1 MAGSRSRRTA
11 GAGLVAPGVHVLGL
25 LVANVVAI
33 EGDDGLTLVDA
44 GTSGSVGALRGRLRA
59 IGYGLE
65 DVRRVL
71 VTHAHPDH
79 VGGLPAL
86 VAAGAEVWAPAGDRA
101 WIAEGTAP
109 PSPEPATLPPLQRLL
124 ARMPTAA
131 LPIVPVARWLE
142 PGAVLD
148 AVRPALRTL
157 ALPGHTPGQLG
168 FHLERDGVLI
178 AGDALMHL
186 FPWWHPPVAAF
197 TSDLA
202 AAYRSAEAVVALDP
216 RVLVVGHGPP
226 ALARAGRPVA
236 RQVAGALERF
246 PAWSRASRSETGAR
260 G

>member
-1 MAGSRSRRTA
+1 MAGSRPRP
-11 GAGLVAPGVHVLGL
+11 GATVGLVAPGVHVLGL
-25 LVANVVAI
+25 LAANVIAI

-44 GTSGSVGALRGRLRA
+44 GAAGTVGALRGRLRSL
-59 IGYGLE
+59 GYRLE
-65 DVRRVL
+65 DVRRVV

-101 WIAEGTAP
+101 WIAEGGAP
-109 PSPEPATLPPLQRLL
+109 PLPERSTLSPMQRLL
-124 ARMPTAA
+124 ARLPMPRTPA
-131 LPIVPVARWLE
+131 VPVARDL
-142 PGAVLD
+142 GADEALGE
-148 AVRPALRTL
+148 VRPGLRTL

-168 FHLERDGVLI
+168 FHLEREGVLI

-202 AAYRSAEAVVALDP
+202 AAYRSAAAVVDLDP

-226 ALARAGRPVA
+226 AVAQAGRPVA
-236 RQVAGALERF
+236 RQVRGALARF
-246 PAWSRASRSETGAR
+246 PAWSRTSRSEPGAR

>member
-1 MAGSRSRRTA
+1 MAGSRPRR
-11 GAGLVAPGVHVLGL
+11 GATVGHVAPGVHVLGL

-44 GTSGSVGALRGRLRA
+44 GTAGTVAALRGRLRTL
-59 IGYGLE
+59 GYGLD

-86 VAAGAEVWAPAGDRA
+86 VAAGAEVWAPAGDRG
-101 WIAEGTAP
+101 WIADGGAP
-109 PSPEPATLPPLQRLL
+109 PLPDRATLPPPQRLL
-124 ARMPTAA
+124 ARVPMPRT
-131 LPIVPVARWLE
+131 PTVPVARGL
-142 PGAVLD
+142 GAGEALD
-148 AVRPALRTL
+148 AVRPGLRTL
-157 ALPGHTPGQLG
+157 PLPGHTPGQLG
-168 FHLERDGVLI
+168 FHLEREGVLI

-186 FPWWHPPVAAF
+186 FPWWHPPIAAF

-202 AAYRSAEAVVALDP
+202 AAYRSAEALVALDP

-226 ALARAGRPVA
+226 AVARAGHPVA
-236 RQVAGALERF
+236 RQVRGALARF
-246 PAWSRASRSETGAR
+246 PAWSRASRSDPGAR

>member
-1 MAGSRSRRTA
+1 MRVASAGR
-11 GAGLVAPGVHVLGL
+11 VAPGVHVLGL

-44 GTSGSVGALRGRLRA
+44 GTAGSVGALRGRLRA
-59 IGYGLE
+59 LGYALE

-86 VAAGAEVWAPAGDRA
+86 VAAGAEVWAPAGDRV
-101 WIAEGTAP
+101 WIAEGRAP
-109 PSPEPATLPPLQRLL
+109 PRPEPSTLSPLQRLL
-124 ARMPTAA
+124 ARVPMAA
-131 LPIVPVARWLE
+131 LPVVPVARALE
-142 PGAVLD
+142 PGAALD
-148 AVRPALRTL
+148 EVRPGARTL
-157 ALPGHTPGQLG
+157 DLPGHTPGQLG
-168 FHLERDGVLI
+168 VHLEREGVLI

-202 AAYRSAEAVVALDP
+202 AAYRSAEALVALDP

-226 ALARAGRPVA
+226 AVARPGRPVA
-236 RQVAGALERF
+236 RQVAGALQRF
-246 PAWSRASRSETGAR
+246 PAWSRTSRSHPGAQ